1 MKDVI
6 LASSSPRRKGLLAS
20 IIPNFLIIPSSVNEE
35 LDPHICP
42 DEAVILLAERKCKD
56 IFESH
61 LDKIVIGSDTIVV
74 FEGRIL
80 GKPVDKAD
88 ARRTLKMLSGKTH
101 EVLTGV
107 CIMSGERCVKAFDRT
122 YVTMNEFS
130 DRFIDEYVDSGSPLD
145 KAASYGIQD
154 GGIVKAYEGSYTN
167 VVGLPVELTEKLL
180 KEVNR

>member
-6 LASSSPRRKGLLAS
+6 LASSSPRRKELLAR

-61 LDKIVIGSDTIVV
+61 SDKIVIGSDTIVV